1 MAAEAIDIEDFP
13 ALITYLRET
22 GRIGASEQP
31 TLTNLVGGVSNRT
44 VLLRRENGEVWVI
57 KQALAKLRVAV
68 EWFSD
73 PIRIERE
80 ADGMTALTT
89 LTPPRAV
96 PRLIFLDRQRH
107 LLAMEAVPQPHDNF
121 KSLLMTGKVEPDHF
135 QQFGTLLGMIH
146 RGGWIGRA
154 EFSRRFSD
162 RQFFE
167 SLRLEPYYVYAA
179 DQSAAPVAAEFL
191 GDLVAQTRG
200 TANTIV
206 HGDFSPKNILI
217 HAGKLILLDHEVIHF
232 GDGAFD
238 VGFSFA
244 HLLSKGHHLPR
255 SRAALADAAII
266 YWNAY
271 IQALGD
277 VPWRSDLPERSV
289 RHALGCLL
297 ARCIGR
303 SPLEYLGPI
312 ERQRQTRVVVKLMQ
326 HPPGTPS
333 ALVGEFL
340 KAIEEEE
347 THARD

>member
-1 MAAEAIDIEDFP
+1 MKAFDIEDFP
-13 ALITYLRET
+13 ALITYLCET

-31 TLTNLVGGVSNRT
+31 TLTNLAGGVSNRT
-44 VLLRRENGEVWVI
+44 VLLRRENGQAWVL

-80 ADGMTALTT
+80 ADAMSVLAT
-89 LTPPRAV
+89 LTPPGAIAK
-96 PRLIFLDRQRH
+96 LIFLDRQHH

-121 KSLLMTGKVEPDHF
+121 KSLLMAGNVQPEHF
-135 QQFGTLLGMIH
+135 HQFGALLGMIH
-146 RGGWIGRA
+146 RGGWLGRA

-179 DQSAAPVAAEFL
+179 EQSANPVVADFL
-191 GDLVAQTRG
+191 SDLVAQTRA
-200 TANTIV
+200 TANTLV

-217 HAGKLILLDHEVIHF
+217 HAGKLVLLDHEVIHF

-244 HLLSKGHHLPR
+244 HLLSKAHHLPR
-255 SRAALADAAII
+255 SRAALAEAAMI

-271 IQALGD
+271 HAALGD
-277 VPWRSDLPERSV
+277 VPWRSDLPARAV
-289 RHALGCLL
+289 RHALACLL

-303 SPLEYLGPI
+303 SPLEYLSTD
-312 ERQRQTRVVVKLMQ
+312 ERRRQIAVVMKLMQ
-326 HPPGTPS
+326 RPPATPT
-333 ALVGEFL
+333 ALMTEFFNGI
-340 KAIEEEE
+340 A
-347 THARD
+347 